1 MKVIFQSIVAS
12 MVLLMS
18 NVMADQAAYI
28 TLEQSKEAVQLL
40 EGTQQVRFF
49 CAPCGDKQSE
59 LVAVSN
65 IKNVHTGY
73 ENYWEVRI
81 NNKGIDLAYTYYHVD
96 GKWRN
101 IAISLNIDVEGVPNY
116 LDKQHY

>member
-1 MKVIFQSIVAS
+1 
-12 MVLLMS
+12 MVLLLSLS

-49 CAPCGDKQSE
+49 CAPCGETKSE
-59 LVAVSN
+59 LVEVFS
-65 IKNVHTGY
+65 IENVNTGY
-73 ENYWEVRI
+73 ENYWEVQV

-101 IAISLNIDVEGVPNY
+101 IAISLNIDVHGVPDY
-116 LDKQHY
+116 IR